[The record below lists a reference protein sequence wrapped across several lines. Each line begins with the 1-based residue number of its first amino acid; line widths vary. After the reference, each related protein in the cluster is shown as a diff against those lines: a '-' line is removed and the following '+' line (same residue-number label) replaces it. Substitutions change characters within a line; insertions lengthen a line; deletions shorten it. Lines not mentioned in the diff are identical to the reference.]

1 MTHSPFVRLMLQQ
14 RRERPN
20 AFDIDRWRGLHRRL
34 AWRYGDASARVE
46 AMEADIA
53 KWRGLGR

>member
-1 MTHSPFVRLMLQQ
+1 MLQQ

-20 AFDIDRWRGLHRRL
+20 AFDIDRWRDLHRRL